1 MISYTFDLLAARE
14 AFRVIEQK
22 SKQSVI
28 ENKKGGKAMTKEYYS
43 FIMETKIIYGTG
55 SAEQLGEIISQKGA
69 KKVMLIAD
77 AGVKRAGLVEK
88 IQDNLKTSKIDYS
101 LFEDVEIS
109 SSTDTVDRG
118 AALVKQENDDLIVGI
133 GGGSSIDTAKA
144 IGVVVTNGGKC
155 IDYAGSNKV
164 KKPPMEVIAIPTT
177 AGTSAEI
184 TDVAVIADRAT
195 KARIGIRSP
204 YIVPSLAIL
213 DPLLTLT
220 MPPHIT
226 ASTGMDALSHAIE
239 SYTNTYTKAPT
250 EVLALEAIR
259 RIGAHLCH
267 AVANGDNLEA
277 RDNMLMGS
285 LLAGLAFRNTRL
297 GILHAITGPFCGY
310 YEVPHGVANS
320 VLLPYVMDFNLK
332 GNFDKFT
339 NIASA
344 LGFPTANL
352 SRREAAQASVT
363 AVHQLLLDVGLPV
376 SFKKMGLDQKMIPEI
391 ASKAM
396 KSGNI
401 PINPRKP
408 TVEDL
413 IAICEKSFQ

>member
-1 MISYTFDLLAARE
+1 MARE
-14 AFRVIEQK
+14 YF
-22 SKQSVI
+22 
-28 ENKKGGKAMTKEYYS
+28 S
-43 FIMETKIIYGTG
+43 FLMETKIIYGIG
-55 SAEQLGEIISQKGA
+55 AAEQLGEIIAQKSA

-77 AGVKRAGLVEK
+77 AGVKKAGLVEK
-88 IQDNLKTSKIDYS
+88 VQDNLKSYRIDYS
-101 LFEDVEIS
+101 LFEDIEVS

-118 AALVKQENDDLIVGI
+118 AELVKKKNQDLIVAI

-144 IGVVVTNGGKC
+144 IGVLVTNGGKC
-155 IDYAGSNKV
+155 ADYAGVNKV

-184 TDVAVIADRAT
+184 TDVAVIADRIS

-239 SYTNTYTKAPT
+239 SYTNTYTKEPT

-259 RIGAHLCH
+259 KIGANLCH
-267 AVANGDNLEA
+267 AVANGNNLEA

-285 LLAGLAFRNTRL
+285 SLAGIAFRNTRL
-297 GILHAITGPFCGY
+297 GLLHAITGPFCGY

-320 VLLPYVMDFNLK
+320 VLLPYVMEYNLK
-332 GNFDKFT
+332 GNFDKFA
-339 NIASA
+339 NIASS
-344 LGFPTANL
+344 LEFPTKKL
-352 SRREAAQASVT
+352 SKREAAQASVKGIY
-363 AVHQLLLDVGLPV
+363 QLLADTGLPA
-376 SFKKMGLDQKMIPEI
+376 SFKEMNLDQKFIPEI
-391 ASKAM
+391 AAKAM

-401 PINPRKP
+401 AVNPRTP
-408 TVEDL
+408 NVED
-413 IAICEKSFQ
+413 IINICEKSFQ

>member
-1 MISYTFDLLAARE
+1 
-14 AFRVIEQK
+14 
-22 SKQSVI
+22 
-28 ENKKGGKAMTKEYYS
+28 MTKDN
-43 FIMETKIIYGTG
+43 FTFLMETKIVYGTG
-55 SAEQLGEIISQKGA
+55 AAEQLGEIVAQKSA
-69 KKVMLIAD
+69 KKVIIIAD
-77 AGVKRAGLVEK
+77 SGVKKAGLVEK
-88 IQDNLKTSKIDYS
+88 IQNILKASRIES
-101 LFEDVEIS
+101 GLFEDIEIS
-109 SSTDTVDRG
+109 SSTETVDKG
-118 AALVKQENDDLIVGI
+118 AGLVKQENYDLIVGI

-155 IDYAGSNKV
+155 IDYAGTNKV

-184 TDVAVIADRAT
+184 TDVAVIADRAS

-204 YIVPSLAIL
+204 YVVPAIAIL
-213 DPLLTLT
+213 DPLFTLT

-250 EVLALEAIR
+250 EALALEAIAK
-259 RIGAHLCH
+259 IGANLCH
-267 AVANGDNLEA
+267 AVANGNNLEA

-285 LLAGLAFRNTRL
+285 LLAGIAFRNTRL

-320 VLLPYVMDFNLK
+320 VLLPYVMDYNLK
-332 GNFDKFT
+332 GNFDKFAD
-339 NIASA
+339 IAVA
-344 LGFPTANL
+344 LGVSIRKL

-363 AVHQLLLDVGLPV
+363 ATRQLLVDVGLPL
-376 SFKKMGLDQKMIPEI
+376 SFKEMNLDPEFIPII
-391 ASKAM
+391 ASEAM

-401 PINPRKP
+401 AINPRTP
-408 TVEDL
+408 TVDDL
-413 IAICEKSFQ
+413 INICEKSFQ

>member
-1 MISYTFDLLAARE
+1 MAKNFFNFVVKTQI
-14 AFRVIEQK
+14 V
-22 SKQSVI
+22 
-28 ENKKGGKAMTKEYYS
+28 
-43 FIMETKIIYGTG
+43 YGIG
-55 SAEQLGEIISQKGA
+55 AAEQLGEIIAQKRA
-69 KKVMLIAD
+69 NKVMIIVD
-77 AGVKRAGLVEK
+77 SGVKKAGLVEK
-88 IQDNLKTSKIDYS
+88 IQNILTASHIEIG

-109 SSTDTVDRG
+109 SSTDTVDKG
-118 AALVKQENDDLIVGI
+118 AALVKQENYDLILGI

-155 IDYAGSNKV
+155 IDYAGTNKV

-184 TDVAVIADRAT
+184 TDVAVIADRT
-195 KARIGIRSP
+195 SKARIGIRTP
-204 YIVPSLAIL
+204 YIVPSIAIL
-213 DPLLTLT
+213 DPLLTMT

-259 RIGAHLCH
+259 KIGANLCH
-267 AVANGDNLEA
+267 AVANGNNLEA

-285 LLAGLAFRNTRL
+285 LLAGISFLNTRL
-297 GILHAITGPFCGY
+297 GILHAITGPFCGH

-320 VLLPYVMDFNLK
+320 VLLPYVMEYNQK
-332 GNFDKFT
+332 GNLDKFA
-339 NIASA
+339 NIALA
-344 LGFPTANL
+344 LGVSIKKL

-363 AVHQLLLDVGLPV
+363 AIRQLMEDIGLPS
-376 SFKKMGLDQKMIPEI
+376 SFKDMNLDQKQIPEI
-391 ASKAM
+391 ASEAM

-401 PINPRKP
+401 AINPRTP
-408 TVEDL
+408 TLEDL
-413 IAICEKSFQ
+413 IDICEKSFQ

>member
-1 MISYTFDLLAARE
+1 MY
-14 AFRVIEQK
+14 
-22 SKQSVI
+22 
-28 ENKKGGKAMTKEYYS
+28 KEEYFS
-43 FIMETKIIYGTG
+43 FIMETKVIYGTG
-55 SAEQLGEIISQKGA
+55 SAEQLGNIIAQKNA

-77 AGVKRAGLVEK
+77 SGVKKAGLVEK
-88 IQDNLKTSKIDYS
+88 IQNILYASHIES
-101 LFEDVEIS
+101 GLFEDIEIS
-109 SSTDTVDRG
+109 SSTDTVDKG
-118 AALVKQENDDLIVGI
+118 ATLVKQENYDLIVGI

-155 IDYAGSNKV
+155 IDYAGVNKV
-164 KKPPMEVIAIPTT
+164 KKPSMEVIALPTT
-177 AGTSAEI
+177 AGTSAEV
-184 TDVAVIADRAT
+184 TDVAVIANRSNQ
-195 KARIGIRSP
+195 ARIGIRSP
-204 YIVPSLAIL
+204 YIVPSIAIL

-239 SYTNTYTKAPT
+239 SYTNTITKVPT

-259 RIGAHLCH
+259 RIGANLCH
-267 AVANGDNLEA
+267 AVANGNNLEA

-320 VLLPYVMDFNLK
+320 VLLPYVMEYNLR
-332 GNFDKFT
+332 GNFDKFA

-344 LGFPTANL
+344 LGVSIKGL
-352 SRREAAQASVT
+352 SRREAAQSSVT
-363 AVHQLLLDVGLPV
+363 AIRQLLVDVDLPI
-376 SFKKMGLDQKMIPEI
+376 SFKEMNLDPKFIPEI
-391 ASKAM
+391 ASKAI

-401 PINPRKP
+401 AINPRTPK
-408 TVEDL
+408 VEDL
-413 IAICEKSFQ
+413 IDICEKSLQ

>member
-1 MISYTFDLLAARE
+1 M
-14 AFRVIEQK
+14 
-22 SKQSVI
+22 SK
-28 ENKKGGKAMTKEYYS
+28 EEYFS
-43 FIMETKIIYGTG
+43 FLMETKVIYGIG
-55 SAEQLGEIISQKGA
+55 SAEQLGNIVAQKKA
-69 KKVMLIAD
+69 KRVMIIAD
-77 AGVKRAGLVEK
+77 SGVKKAGLVEK
-88 IQDNLKTSKIDYS
+88 IQNILYTSHIES
-101 LFEDVEIS
+101 GLFEDIEIS
-109 SSTDTVDRG
+109 SSTDTVDKG
-118 AALVKQENDDLIVGI
+118 ATLVKQENYDLIVGI

-155 IDYAGSNKV
+155 IDYAGNNKV
-164 KKPPMEVIAIPTT
+164 KNPSMEVIALPTT

-184 TDVAVIADRAT
+184 TDVAVIADRKS

-204 YIVPSLAIL
+204 YVVPSIAIL

-259 RIGAHLCH
+259 KIGANLCH
-267 AVANGDNLEA
+267 AVANGNNLEA
-277 RDNMLMGS
+277 RDNMLMGN

-320 VLLPYVMDFNLK
+320 VLLPYIMEYNLK
-332 GNFDKFT
+332 GNFDKFVH
-339 NIASA
+339 IASA
-344 LGFPTANL
+344 LGISVSRL
-352 SRREAAQASVT
+352 SRREAALASIT
-363 AVHQLLLDVGLPV
+363 AVRELLADIGLPL
-376 SFKKMGLDQKMIPEI
+376 SFKEMNLDPKFIPEI
-391 ASKAM
+391 ASKAI
-396 KSGNI
+396 KSANI
-401 PINPRKP
+401 TINPRVP

-413 IAICEKSFQ
+413 IDICEKSFQ